1 MFENKQ
7 IEKWLQKFSIKQ
19 LKLSPFKKYN
29 KVWMKMWSGAKNYV
43 NKLHMKIKMKA
54 NQRNKWERTED
65 EFRSTDDGVIKMPEP
80 TIFPMM

>member
-1 MFENKQ
+1 
-7 IEKWLQKFSIKQ
+7 
-19 LKLSPFKKYN
+19 
-29 KVWMKMWSGAKNYV
+29 MKMWSGAKNYV

-65 EFRSTDDGVIKMPEP
+65 EFRSTDDVVIKMPEP